1 MVLFSYTD
9 QRDQAENGNSNGNGK
24 LPECLD
30 KDKDSGLSS
39 EIWTTVSWEA
49 LNLMDRNIP

>member
-1 MVLFSYTD
+1 MVLFSRTD
-9 QRDQAENGNSNGNGK
+9 QRDQAENGNSNDNEK

-30 KDKDSGLSS
+30 KDKDSGISS

-49 LNLMDRNIP
+49 LNLMDCNSP

>member
-1 MVLFSYTD
+1 MVLLSYTD